1 MARCCGSGSMFPSP
15 SCPPKPAFGRRRMR
29 GGVRGGGNHAR
40 SSLLRPPSPTLP
52 RKGGGSGE
60 TGRAA
65 RSIIA
70 RNLRSPAPCHV
81 AGACSALRAIAA
93 KLIQPVI
100 KIDAV
105 AAEAAL
111 GQNSR
116 NLRRLLAGTEAVGI
130 HDHARQSR

>member
-1 MARCCGSGSMFPSP
+1 PIGEHEAAIAAVLRHAIGEGEGERHAGRESFTEGALISPFPSP

-81 AGACSALRAIAA
+81 ASAGCALRA
-93 KLIQPVI
+93 
-100 KIDAV
+100 V
-105 AAEAAL
+105 AADL
-111 GQNSR
+111 
-116 NLRRLLAGTEAVGI
+116 V
-130 HDHARQSR
+130 